1 MLRKIWEKYYSQ
13 CNGVVFVIDGANEHR
28 LDEARQILEKLYSS
42 RLPTELVGLP
52 VLFLVN
58 KADSASFMGGDSIR
72 EHLGLGS
79 LNCNSLIEVMEC
91 SASAQ

>member
-1 MLRKIWEKYYSQ
+1 M
-13 CNGVVFVIDGANEHR
+13 IDGANEHR

-42 RLPTELVGLP
+42 RLPTELVDLP

-58 KADSASFMGGDSIR
+58 KADSASFMGADSIR